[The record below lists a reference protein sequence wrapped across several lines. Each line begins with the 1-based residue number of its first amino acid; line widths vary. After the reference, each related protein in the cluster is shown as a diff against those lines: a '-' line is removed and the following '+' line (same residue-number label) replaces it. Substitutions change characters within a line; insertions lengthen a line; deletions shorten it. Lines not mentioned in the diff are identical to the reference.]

1 MITLLLWCF
10 LNEFLFHFDPNI
22 MTGNTKILMHV
33 IFIASDLNLITTLM
47 NRKWGSMSDRL
58 KIGQEV
64 LIHGYVDEIRK
75 DTVII
80 RNEGGYFGTVEYEVT
95 DIEMSDTNDVLDKIM
110 NEITMLLQFNRL
122 NVIRII
128 DKYRTIYSRKIG

>member
-1 MITLLLWCF
+1 
-10 LNEFLFHFDPNI
+10 
-22 MTGNTKILMHV
+22 
-33 IFIASDLNLITTLM
+33 
-47 NRKWGSMSDRL
+47 MSDRL

-95 DIEMSDTNDVLDKIM
+95 DIEMSDTNDVLDKIR
-110 NEITMLLQFNRL
+110 NEITMLLEFNRQ
-122 NVIRII
+122 NVIEII
-128 DKYRTIYSRKIG
+128 DKYRNENI

>member
-1 MITLLLWCF
+1 
-10 LNEFLFHFDPNI
+10 
-22 MTGNTKILMHV
+22 
-33 IFIASDLNLITTLM
+33 
-47 NRKWGSMSDRL
+47 MSDRL

-110 NEITMLLQFNRL
+110 NEITMLSQFNRP
-122 NVIRII
+122 NVIGII
-128 DKYRTIYSRKIG
+128 DKYRNENI

>member
-1 MITLLLWCF
+1 
-10 LNEFLFHFDPNI
+10 
-22 MTGNTKILMHV
+22 
-33 IFIASDLNLITTLM
+33 
-47 NRKWGSMSDRL
+47 MSDRL

-95 DIEMSDTNDVLDKIM
+95 DIEMSNTNDVLDKIM
-110 NEITMLLQFNRL
+110 NEITMLLDFNRL
-122 NVIRII
+122 NVIKII
-128 DKYRTIYSRKIG
+128 DKYRTIYGRKRG

>member
-1 MITLLLWCF
+1 
-10 LNEFLFHFDPNI
+10 
-22 MTGNTKILMHV
+22 
-33 IFIASDLNLITTLM
+33 
-47 NRKWGSMSDRL
+47 MSDRL

-95 DIEMSDTNDVLDKIM
+95 DIEMSDTNDVLDKIR
-110 NEITMLLQFNRL
+110 NEITMLLEFNRP
-122 NVIRII
+122 NVIGII
-128 DKYRTIYSRKIG
+128 DKYRTIHGRK

>member
-1 MITLLLWCF
+1 
-10 LNEFLFHFDPNI
+10 
-22 MTGNTKILMHV
+22 
-33 IFIASDLNLITTLM
+33 
-47 NRKWGSMSDRL
+47 MSDRL

-95 DIEMSDTNDVLDKIM
+95 DIEMPDTNDVLDKIM
-110 NEITMLLQFNRL
+110 NEITMLLDLNRRY
-122 NVIRII
+122 VIRII
-128 DKYRTIYSRKIG
+128 EKYRAIYSRK

>member
-1 MITLLLWCF
+1 
-10 LNEFLFHFDPNI
+10 
-22 MTGNTKILMHV
+22 
-33 IFIASDLNLITTLM
+33 
-47 NRKWGSMSDRL
+47 MSDRL

-110 NEITMLLQFNRL
+110 NEITMLLDFNRL
-122 NVIRII
+122 NVIKII
-128 DKYRTIYSRKIG
+128 DKYRTI

>member
-1 MITLLLWCF
+1 
-10 LNEFLFHFDPNI
+10 
-22 MTGNTKILMHV
+22 
-33 IFIASDLNLITTLM
+33 
-47 NRKWGSMSDRL
+47 MSDRL

-122 NVIRII
+122 NVIEII
-128 DKYRTIYSRKIG
+128 DKYRTIYSRK

>member
-1 MITLLLWCF
+1 
-10 LNEFLFHFDPNI
+10 
-22 MTGNTKILMHV
+22 
-33 IFIASDLNLITTLM
+33 
-47 NRKWGSMSDRL
+47 MSDRL

-95 DIEMSDTNDVLDKIM
+95 DIEMSDTNDVLDKIR
-110 NEITMLLQFNRL
+110 NEITMLLVFTRQ
-122 NVIRII
+122 NVIEII
-128 DKYRTIYSRKIG
+128 DKYRKECPYTVEREDKG

>member
-1 MITLLLWCF
+1 
-10 LNEFLFHFDPNI
+10 
-22 MTGNTKILMHV
+22 
-33 IFIASDLNLITTLM
+33 
-47 NRKWGSMSDRL
+47 MSDRL

-110 NEITMLLQFNRL
+110 NEITMLLDFNRL
-122 NVIRII
+122 NVIKII
-128 DKYRTIYSRKIG
+128 DKYRIIYGRK

>member
-1 MITLLLWCF
+1 
-10 LNEFLFHFDPNI
+10 
-22 MTGNTKILMHV
+22 
-33 IFIASDLNLITTLM
+33 
-47 NRKWGSMSDRL
+47 MSDRL

-80 RNEGGYFGTVEYEVT
+80 RNEGGYFGPVEYEVT

-128 DKYRTIYSRKIG
+128 DKYRTIYSRKRG

>member
-1 MITLLLWCF
+1 
-10 LNEFLFHFDPNI
+10 
-22 MTGNTKILMHV
+22 
-33 IFIASDLNLITTLM
+33 
-47 NRKWGSMSDRL
+47 MSDRL

-95 DIEMSDTNDVLDKIM
+95 DIEMPDTNDVLDKIM
-110 NEITMLLQFNRL
+110 NEITMLLDFNRL
-122 NVIRII
+122 NVIKII
-128 DKYRTIYSRKIG
+128 DKYRTI